1 MKRNRSIVSAA
12 LILFVLLPNVGV
24 AQGIQFYEITT
35 EILDN
40 GFTKNEV
47 KITFDMPPP
56 ARLDYPIIGDVSR
69 FSWAANFNTS
79 CNILRQGATSAINCD
94 LANITRTSRSLS
106 LDYTASGFVKQLDK
120 GKWMYRFDY
129 QSSVPIVTLSIIT
142 KLPEG
147 KGLIKDEDP
156 QTAGGLLPYAPA
168 DGDTRTDGRRIL
180 IDWARNNFSAGDLL
194 GISVVYENIRENQES
209 NLIPLFLILI
219 TVLIVIVVSLY
230 LKKNKIIVKIDETLD
245 SVLPILTVD
254 ERKVIDCLLIG
265 NGEKMQRKIVYETNF
280 SKAKVSRLI
289 SDLKHRGIIDIEEI
303 GRTNRV
309 FLKKKPKEPFGTIKP
324 QENTQKD
331 DNGNHVPEG

>member
-1 MKRNRSIVSAA
+1 MKCNKLVVSAA
-12 LILFVLLPNVGV
+12 LVLFALLPSVGA
-24 AQGIQFYEITT
+24 AQSIQFYEITT

-56 ARLDYPIIGDVSR
+56 ARLDYPIIGDVNG
-69 FSWAANFNTS
+69 FSWGANFNTS
-79 CNILRQGATSAINCD
+79 CNILRQGAAAAINCD
-94 LANITRTSRSLS
+94 LINVTRTSRSLS
-106 LDYTASGFVKQLDK
+106 LNYTASGFVRQLDK

-129 QSSVPIVTLSIIT
+129 QSSVPIVTLSVIT

-147 KGLIKDEDP
+147 KGLIKNEDP

-168 DGDTRTDGRRIL
+168 DGDKRTDGRRIL

-194 GISVVYENIRENQES
+194 GISVVYENVRENQES
-209 NLIPLFLILI
+209 DLIPLFLVLI

-230 LKKNKIIVKIDETLD
+230 LKKDKIIVKMDETLD

-254 ERKVIDCLLIG
+254 ERKVIDCLLTG

-289 SDLKHRGIIDIEEI
+289 SDLKHRGIIDVEER
-303 GRTNRV
+303 GRTNRI

-324 QENTQKD
+324 QENVQND
-331 DNGNHVPEG
+331 GNGGHAPEG